1 MVSDYNKLHRGQLT
15 KCEKSY
21 AINAMDNLT
30 EQIWSLPHRLMVLTL
45 ERKAFLSNFATSI
58 IAQFHLSLL
67 SPESNGKTEDGKPK
81 RIWTK
86 QNCMQR
92 ISEWGRSLVIT
103 AETSRWPII
112 SYTDNYLLHILQ
124 YSAPHE
130 NASSGRTLPKDK
142 AEKLRSPTTMPVS
155 SSTLD
160 TIQGDFTA

>member
-1 MVSDYNKLHRGQLT
+1 
-15 KCEKSY
+15 
-21 AINAMDNLT
+21 
-30 EQIWSLPHRLMVLTL
+30 MVLTL

-67 SPESNGKTEDGKPK
+67 SPESN
-81 RIWTK
+81 
-86 QNCMQR
+86 
-92 ISEWGRSLVIT
+92 
-103 AETSRWPII
+103 
-112 SYTDNYLLHILQ
+112 
-124 YSAPHE
+124 APHE